1 MSRQPASP
9 VAHVGGHPIVLP
21 RLSRVMP
28 AVPRPQPARP
38 VTRETAVPRTSSRRP
53 APRWRMADTA
63 FRLTSTAFAL
73 SVLAI
78 TGAIAVEL
86 FVRSAPARRA
96 FGWSFLW
103 TGVWDPVFSKFGA
116 LPFIYGTLATTAI
129 ALAIA
134 TPLGLGAAICL
145 AELMPRRLGDGLTFL
160 LELLVA
166 VPSVVYGLVGVF
178 VLVPLVRSVGAP
190 IERLLGGL
198 PLFAGPVYG
207 IGLLTAGVLLA
218 VMIVPFIIAVGREV
232 LLAVPQAQRD
242 GALALGATRW
252 ETVRQVVLPYA
263 RSGILGATFL
273 ALARALGETMA
284 VTMVI
289 GNRPDIVASL
299 FAPAHTMAAVLAN
312 EFAEAASDVHL
323 AALVEIG
330 LVLFGITL
338 VVNGVARL
346 LILGMRGAERARA

>member
-1 MSRQPASP
+1 VQRAP
-9 VAHVGGHPIVLP
+9 
-21 RLSRVMP
+21 
-28 AVPRPQPARP
+28 
-38 VTRETAVPRTSSRRP
+38 SRRL

-63 FRLTSTAFAL
+63 FRLTALAFAL

-78 TGAIAVEL
+78 TGTIAVEL

-263 RSGILGATFL
+263 
-273 ALARALGETMA
+273 LARALGETMA

>member
-1 MSRQPASP
+1 MSRMPASP
-9 VAHVGGHPIVLP
+9 MAHAGRRAIAFP
-21 RLSRVMP
+21 RLSP
-28 AVPRPQPARP
+28 ATPGVARPQPP
-38 VTRETAVPRTSSRRP
+38 PITRETVVPRTRSRRP
-53 APRWRMADTA
+53 APRWRLADTA
-63 FRLTSTAFAL
+63 FRVTALGFAL

-86 FVRSAPARRA
+86 FVQSAAARHA

-103 TGVWDPVFSKFGA
+103 TSVWDPVFSKFGA

-166 VPSVVYGLVGVF
+166 VPSVVYGLMGVF
-178 VLVPLVRSVGAP
+178 VLVPLMRSIGAP
-190 IERLLGGL
+190 IERLLGGI
-198 PLFAGPVYG
+198 PLFSGPVYG

-218 VMIVPFIIAVGREV
+218 VMIVPYIIAVGREV

-289 GNRPDIVASL
+289 GNRPEIAASL

-312 EFAEAASDVHL
+312 
-323 AALVEIG
+323 
-330 LVLFGITL
+330 
-338 VVNGVARL
+338 
-346 LILGMRGAERARA
+346 